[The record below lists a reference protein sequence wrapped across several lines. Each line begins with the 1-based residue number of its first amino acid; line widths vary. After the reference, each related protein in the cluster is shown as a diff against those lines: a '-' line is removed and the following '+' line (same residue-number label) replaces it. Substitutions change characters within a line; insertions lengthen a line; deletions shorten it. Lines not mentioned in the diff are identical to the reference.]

1 MNPDNVPKNTPP
13 TSVPNPPW
21 IDFVMDIW
29 LILGVISLL
38 LALWFIPSN
47 WRSTGLLMLGY
58 GLMFITSSVM
68 LRRHLPKA
76 RTTTVKP
83 LGLFLLLFLYC
94 PALLSGLCFTLM
106 LMPMSLAKQLKGLI
120 HVFWQYHYW
129 LLIVLLISHV
139 VCIVCAIR
147 HRRSNTQ

>member
-1 MNPDNVPKNTPP
+1 MSLDNIPNNTPS

-68 LRRHLPKA
+68 LRRHLPNA
-76 RTTTVKP
+76 RATTIKS
-83 LGLFLLLFLYC
+83 C
-94 PALLSGLCFTLM
+94 SCSCSCSCFYIAQHC
-106 LMPMSLAKQLKGLI
+106 SQDCA
-120 HVFWQYHYW
+120 
-129 LLIVLLISHV
+129 SH
-139 VCIVCAIR
+139 
-147 HRRSNTQ
+147 